1 MTRGT
6 TPTHTFTFSVD
17 LSDVK
22 DFVITYVQKGKIVLE
37 KKKDDCMISG
47 STISVTLTQQETLKF
62 DDHTSMVEIQAKVLM
77 TGGTVLASNIFNT
90 YVSRILNEE
99 VLA

>member
-1 MTRGT
+1 MIRGT
-6 TPTHTFTFSVD
+6 TPTHTFTFSID

-37 KKKDDCMISG
+37 KKKENCTISG
-47 STISVTLTQQETLKF
+47 NKIVVTLKQEETLKF
-62 DDHTSMVEIQAKVLM
+62 DHTSVVEMQAKALM
-77 TGGTVLASNIFNT
+77 NGGTVVASNIFTTNA
-90 YVSRILNEE
+90 SRILNEE

>member
-1 MTRGT
+1 MIRGT

-22 DFVITYVQKGKIVLE
+22 DFVITYVQMGKIVLE
-37 KKKDDCMISG
+37 KRMADC
-47 STISVTLTQQETLKF
+47 TISENKIVVTLTQEETLKF
-62 DDHTSMVEIQAKVLM
+62 FHTSVVEIQAKVLT
-77 TGGTVLASNIFNT
+77 TGGTVLASNVFNT